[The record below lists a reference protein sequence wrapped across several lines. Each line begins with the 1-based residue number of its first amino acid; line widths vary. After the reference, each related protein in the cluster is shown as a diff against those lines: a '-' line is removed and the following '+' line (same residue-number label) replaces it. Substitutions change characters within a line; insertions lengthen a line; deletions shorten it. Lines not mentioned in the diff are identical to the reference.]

1 MALDLVFLL
10 NYLVLINTEKEPYM
24 CEKKQ
29 MSIHS
34 GVLDGLQI
42 YAMSQVEMCLA
53 APRTSVNFIRCA
65 HSFTD
70 FSHLMLCT

>member
-1 MALDLVFLL
+1 
-10 NYLVLINTEKEPYM
+10 
-24 CEKKQ
+24 

-42 YAMSQVEMCLA
+42 CAISQVEMCLA

-70 FSHLMLCT
+70 FSHLMLCTWADTSACGDMGCWYLKNYYMC